1 MKLACADTGPC
12 GRRLIMTGVGRS
24 CRCGGRHT
32 RTLQVAIVLILLA
45 LDVSGS
51 IPAEGIEDPQ
61 LKAREALRQERF
73 PWYDQGAD
81 DVRVVPFRVSTG
93 AEARYR
99 HSTWVDG
106 PDLGQV
112 NSNLSSRSGGFRLFS
127 SEVWSAVAWGVGI
140 LFLLGVVV
148 LLVWTFVKVLNNESD
163 REDSIKE
170 ADADS
175 IRVQN
180 QVDKLPFEIADPT
193 RDLLAAARKSYES
206 GDVRQA
212 IIYLFGYQLVHLD
225 SVQAIQLEDG
235 KTNRQCLAELAGSKL
250 HAILERTMLAFED
263 VFFGELPLEPAV
275 FDQCWNDLDRFHQY
289 AKLLEVR

>member
-1 MKLACADTGPC
+1 MTFVCADTGPC
-12 GRRLIMTGVGRS
+12 RRLTMTRLGRS
-24 CRCGGRHT
+24 RRWSRRHT
-32 RTLQVAIVLILLA
+32 RTRQVAVVLIMLA
-45 LDVSGS
+45 LDVAGS
-51 IPAEGIEDPQ
+51 VLAEGREDPQ
-61 LKAREALRQERF
+61 LTAQEALRQERF
-73 PWYDQGAD
+73 PWYDRGTD
-81 DVRVVPFRVSTG
+81 EVRVVPFRVSTG

-99 HSTWVDG
+99 HSTWVEW
-106 PDLGQV
+106 PDSWQA
-112 NSNLSSRSGGFRLFS
+112 NSNLSSRSGGFGLFS
-127 SEVWSAVAWGVGI
+127 GEVWSAVAWGVGI

-148 LLVWTFVKVLNNESD
+148 LLVWTFVKILNNESD
-163 REDSIKE
+163 REDDIE
-170 ADADS
+170 DADTGS

-206 GDVRQA
+206 GDVREA

-275 FDQCWNDLDRFHQY
+275 FEQCWNDLDRFHQY
-289 AKLLEVR
+289 ARLLEVD